1 MKSIVWL
8 GPLLL
13 AFGLGAQDI
22 GTSLIDP
29 APARSLPAATELTT
43 QENEAQGIEASSVD
57 PASPANE
64 VNVSPFWEDAES
76 LKLDPFSTVARQ
88 PQRDLKAPPG
98 PPVPVMAHT
107 VVFRTEDTSLVLD
120 AAAGGR
126 AAEAALFN
134 RLLSM
139 EQEGTATIVLEHQS
153 VNVGGRAAST
163 SIVRSGMYPTE
174 WHPDVDPLRLFPAA
188 YETRPLGDSAS
199 ITPRFLRN
207 GIHAQ
212 AQAAS
217 VRWGRP
223 TRWPVFDPA
232 RPPGPERTIF
242 NLQPQILVDEC
253 TTTALAQPG
262 EPRLLG
268 IAREA
273 RSADA
278 TPSATAWRLSF
289 GRVTPVDE
297 AASPAEASA
306 NEAAQGVRCDVLV
319 FRLPLDEA
327 AEWLT
332 QPGPRDEAAAWEA
345 LLSKARTGEVT
356 VAAQWSLAAVTGP
369 VRPGGPP
376 EAALQS
382 LGEFIYPTLYQNFT
396 PMAFET
402 RDTGASCRLRFR
414 AAADA
419 RSLVGQIDAEEVR
432 LDPLRRW
439 PSSATAPDVCLL
451 QPEFVT
457 RKLRTDIVLPANGI
471 TFIGLRDA
479 GTFGG
484 AEDTDPMA
492 DLFFVK
498 SSADPLD
505 PPADAP
511 KAPPMVEWRALV
523 FSVDDAAASE
533 LQPLLNTEAVTPDTD
548 PGLRLWQWAA
558 DGRAHLRHAAAVVM
572 APGGFGSVE
581 NRAEVIYPTGFQDE
595 NGLITFKNL
604 ETQVTGL
611 RFGVRPTAHAD
622 RQMVT
627 GSVEFAWASAP
638 PRMPEFADYRRA
650 VDAGITGSP
659 HPEFFDP
666 PEDAQKSSLTLPT
679 GTSRLLRLEKARVPA
694 GSPDHGRWHAVLVSA
709 VVRGG

>member
-1 MKSIVWL
+1 MKSLVWL

-13 AFGLGAQDI
+13 AFGLAAQ
-22 GTSLIDP
+22 
-29 APARSLPAATELTT
+29 ELETAFVET
-43 QENEAQGIEASSVD
+43 LTPVGD
-57 PASPANE
+57 TRP
-64 VNVSPFWEDAES
+64 SPFWEDAES
-76 LKLDPFSTVARQ
+76 QKLDPFSTVARQ

-107 VVFRTEDTSLVLD
+107 VIFRTEDTSVVLE
-120 AAAGGR
+120 AVGGGR

-134 RLLSM
+134 RLLAM
-139 EQEGTATIVLEHQS
+139 EQEGLATIVLEHQS
-153 VNVGGRAAST
+153 VTVGGRAAST
-163 SIVRSGMYPTE
+163 SIVRSAVYPTE
-174 WHPDVDPLRLFPAA
+174 LEPLADPLRLFPTAF
-188 YETRPLGDSAS
+188 ETRQLGDSAS

-212 AQAAS
+212 SQAAS

-223 TRWPVFDPA
+223 TRWPVLDPA
-232 RPPGPERTIF
+232 RLPGPERTIF

-273 RSADA
+273 RQADDTTSA
-278 TPSATAWRLSF
+278 PAWRLSF

-297 AASPAEASA
+297 AASPAETLP
-306 NEAAQGVRCDVLV
+306 NEAAHGVRCDVLV

-345 LLSKARTGEVT
+345 LLTKARTGEVP

-376 EAALQS
+376 EASLQS
-382 LGEFIYPTLYQNFT
+382 LGEFIYPTEHENFT

-402 RDTGASCRLRFR
+402 RDTGSSCRLRFR
-414 AAADA
+414 AAVDG
-419 RSLVGQIDAEEVR
+419 RSLVGQIDVNEVR

-439 PSSATAPDVCLL
+439 PSSANEPDVCLL

-471 TFIGLRDA
+471 TFLGLRDA

-492 DLFFVK
+492 DLYFIK

-511 KAPPMVEWRALV
+511 KAPPLVEWRALV
-523 FSVDDAAASE
+523 FSIDDAAASD
-533 LQPLLNTEAVTPDTD
+533 LQPLMNAEAVTPDTD
-548 PGLRLWQWAA
+548 PGPHLWQWVA

-572 APGGFGSVE
+572 AQGGVGQVT
-581 NRAEVIYPTGFQDE
+581 NRAEVIYPTAFQE
-595 NGLITFKNL
+595 KNGLITFKYL
-604 ETQVTGL
+604 ETQATGL
-611 RFGVRPTAHAD
+611 QLGVRPTAHPD
-622 RQMVT
+622 RQTVT
-627 GSVEFAWASAP
+627 GSVDFTWASAP

-650 VDAGITGSP
+650 VDAGVTTSP
-659 HPEFFDP
+659 RPEFFDP
-666 PEDAQKSSLTLPT
+666 PEDTQKSSIILPA
-679 GTSRLLRLEKARVPA
+679 GTSRLLHLAKARVPA